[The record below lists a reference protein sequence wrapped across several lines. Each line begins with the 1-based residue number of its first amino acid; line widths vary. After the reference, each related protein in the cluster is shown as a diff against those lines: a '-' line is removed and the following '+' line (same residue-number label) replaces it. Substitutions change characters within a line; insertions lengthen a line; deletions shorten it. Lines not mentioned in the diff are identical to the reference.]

1 MNLQCN
7 PALGLAYKAGSQIA
21 RVVSEDWCNRELYCA
36 ACTSDRLLPSKVNT
50 PAIDFVC
57 PACDQCFQLKS
68 FKTWNQKKIPDAGY
82 ESMLRA
88 IRSDRV
94 PNLLVLQYSANW
106 QVQNLLLVPRFFFSE
121 TVIER
126 RPPLGPRARR
136 AGWVGC
142 NILLDRIPPD
152 GRIPVVANG
161 SAVAEEQV
169 RGDFSRVRKLAE
181 IPPSVRGWTLDVLT
195 SIRKLGQAHF
205 SLQQLYQLEPYLQSL
220 HPQNRNVR
228 PKMRQQLQVLRD
240 LGLIDFTGSGNYS
253 IRG

>member
-7 PALGLAYKAGSQIA
+7 PELGLTYKAGSQIA

-36 ACTSDRLLPSKVNT
+36 ACTSDRLLASKVNT

-106 QVQNLLLVPRFFFSE
+106 LVKNLLLVPRFFFSE
-121 TVIER
+121 TVIEK

-142 NILLDRIPPD
+142 NILLERIPLD
-152 GRIPVVANG
+152 GKIPVVANG
-161 SAVAEEQV
+161 LAVAEEQV
-169 RGDFSRVRKLAE
+169 REEFSRVRKLAE
-181 IPPSVRGWTLDVLT
+181 IPPSVRGWALDVLT
-195 SIRKLGQAHF
+195 SIRKLGQARF
-205 SLQQLYQLEPYLQSL
+205 SLQQLYRLEPYLQSL
-220 HPQNRNVR
+220 HPQNRHVR
-228 PKMRQQLQVLRD
+228 AKMRQQLQVLRD
-240 LGLIDFTGSGNYS
+240 LGLIEFIGSGNYAVRS
-253 IRG
+253 